1 MVVFLLELPAPGKRE
16 GSRSLPLCWK
26 GLPFLALVEV
36 VILIKCTYMISKTR
50 EHKTCGFMCLV
61 TAARS
66 QQLRPSAC
74 RSRCSQAAFTSAT
87 HARLCLPT
95 LELPA
100 PFGVCGALGAIW
112 RSC

>member
-16 GSRSLPLCWK
+16 QNLFLPLCWK

-66 QQLRPSAC
+66 QQLQPSAC
-74 RSRCSQAAFTSAT
+74 RSRCLRLPLPARCT
-87 HARLCLPT
+87 HASAFP
-95 LELPA
+95 P
-100 PFGVCGALGAIW
+100 
-112 RSC
+112 